1 MKSQPCRFHIHEC
14 LLTEAGCHDVPEPS
28 CGDGNDDTEDICCSM
43 SIPGIDMFSCS
54 CCCAGVIET
63 PEVACAADKAWQRS
77 KDINANKIDL
87 TQTSCMQFGRKVSSG
102 QANAVQTVQRWLGDQ
117 MRNGEES
124 GGLSEGITNL
134 EFKLS
139 GMSASSGKITSDS
152 EAVSGSCAENAADA
166 IAQR

>member
-1 MKSQPCRFHIHEC
+1 
-14 LLTEAGCHDVPEPS
+14 
-28 CGDGNDDTEDICCSM
+28 
-43 SIPGIDMFSCS
+43 
-54 CCCAGVIET
+54 
-63 PEVACAADKAWQRS
+63 
-77 KDINANKIDL
+77 
-87 TQTSCMQFGRKVSSG
+87 
-102 QANAVQTVQRWLGDQ
+102 

-152 EAVSGSCAENAADA
+152 EAVSGSSAENAADA